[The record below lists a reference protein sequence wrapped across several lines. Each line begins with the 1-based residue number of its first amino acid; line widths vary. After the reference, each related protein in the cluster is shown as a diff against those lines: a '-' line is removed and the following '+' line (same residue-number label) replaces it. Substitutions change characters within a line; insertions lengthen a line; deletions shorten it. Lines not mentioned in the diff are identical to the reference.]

1 MIFSVHTA
9 TSTRRRRLDS
19 EPESSPACRVSQAT
33 RSIAMMQ
40 GRLASFTEARYAQ
53 LDTPIILIWHSR

>member
-1 MIFSVHTA
+1 MFDLVEVS
-9 TSTRRRRLDS
+9 RL
-19 EPESSPACRVSQAT
+19 
-33 RSIAMMQ
+33 AMMQ